1 MKINQIDSNI
11 KCDSVLCFES
21 ASYQLITDSYKGNQY
36 LCKNCFNKYKNLFK
50 DIKKQ
55 NEK

>member
-11 KCDSVLCFES
+11 KCDSVLCFEP
-21 ASYQLITDSYKGNQY
+21 ACYELIVDSFKGNQY
-36 LCKNCFNKYKNLFK
+36 LCKTCFNKYKNLFK
-50 DIKKQ
+50 ETKKS